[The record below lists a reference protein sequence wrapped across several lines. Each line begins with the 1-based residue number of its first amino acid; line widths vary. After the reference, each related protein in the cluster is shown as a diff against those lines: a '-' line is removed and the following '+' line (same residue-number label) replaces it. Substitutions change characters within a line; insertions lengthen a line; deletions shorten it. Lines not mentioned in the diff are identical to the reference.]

1 MRNLKQNKTM
11 QFGAGKP
18 LASAEPSGGD
28 NSDHAQRFL
37 GLNPGVLFQDLVQIP
52 PCWVAGHPWGQGI
65 IGFPVPPRPSKASLT
80 CGLSGGTGGGTELH
94 FVTHLIFRRQLY

>member
-65 IGFPVPPRPSKASLT
+65 IGFPVSPRPSKASLT
-80 CGLSGGTGGGTELH
+80 LWALRRDRWGHRIAFCYSSH
-94 FVTHLIFRRQLY
+94 F